1 MYKAPQVSVV
11 PCFVWLAW
19 VQVYASLHKG
29 FVCEVRVW
37 PVKRVFRA
45 VAYHSPSSSKCET

>member
-45 VAYHSPSSSKCET
+45 VAYHSPSSSRCET